1 MASIRR
7 YGLPVISLLGLLLHT
22 PPALSATLQI
32 SVNYAH
38 DWVSG
43 VTDPAVE
50 VSITV
55 TDNIGAAKATGTATA
70 DGTGYF
76 LVAGD
81 NWSPMAP
88 DLVPG
93 DRVYAAVSGATAA
106 VDPIGSITAELDADS
121 DVVNGSI
128 NAPGISPPVT
138 VRCAIWEEPTPP
150 NPIDVTADLS
160 TGDFTCDFG
169 ADRGWDL
176 VTHQMVAVMYWEADG
191 DQVINVPPWTWMR
204 VDYGGDEVGGDH
216 TAGITF
222 DLTVKDSGGSAKAT
236 AQVVSAAN
244 QGWQGDGFFTQP
256 GDWDPA
262 PPDILPGDEVFF
274 SGGDGTHAQVRVGV
288 INGNVNPAADLVS
301 GFISL
306 PWLPADTL
314 LDVECHPWGAWG
326 LGIDASILSS
336 TADADT
342 DPGYGCDW
350 STEPWDMVDYQ
361 PVGVVYYNPDGNG
374 VIRVIGDPP
383 GGAIFIDSFES
394 GNTSMWS
401 TSVP

>member
-1 MASIRR
+1 MSSTRR
-7 YGLPVISLLGLLLHT
+7 FGLLSTSLAGLLLSAL
-22 PPALSATLQI
+22 PALSATLEI

-43 VTDPAVE
+43 VTDPAAE
-50 VSITV
+50 VSITL
-55 TDNIGAAKATGTATA
+55 TDDLGAVKATGGATA

-76 LVAGD
+76 LVAGND
-81 NWSPMAP
+81 WTPPSPNI
-88 DLVPG
+88 VTG
-93 DRVYAAVSGATAA
+93 DYVYASVTGADAA
-106 VDPIGSITAELDADS
+106 VGPVGSIAAELDASS
-121 DVVNGSI
+121 DIVNGSI
-128 NAPGISPPVT
+128 ATPGISSPIT

-150 NPIDVTADLS
+150 NPIDVIADPG

-169 ADRGWDL
+169 NDRGWDL
-176 VTHQMVAVMYWEADG
+176 VTHQMVAVMYWEPDG
-191 DQVINVPPWTWMR
+191 DRVINVPPWTWMR

-216 TAGITF
+216 PAGITF
-222 DLTVKDSGGSAKAT
+222 DVSVKDSGGSVKAT
-236 AQVVSAAN
+236 AQVVSAEN
-244 QGWQGDGFFTQP
+244 QGWQGDGFFTLP

-262 PPDILPGDEVFF
+262 PPDIIPGDEVFF
-274 SGGDGTHAQVRVGV
+274 SGNDGTLTQVRVGT
-288 INGNVNPAADLVS
+288 IEGSIDADADLVS

-326 LGIDASILSS
+326 LGIGAPILSS
-336 TADADT
+336 SADVDT

-350 STEPWDMVDYQ
+350 STEPWDMVDCQ

-374 VIRVIGDPP
+374 VVRVIGDPP
-383 GGAIFIDSFES
+383 GGTIFIDSFES
-394 GNTSMWS
+394 GSTSMWS